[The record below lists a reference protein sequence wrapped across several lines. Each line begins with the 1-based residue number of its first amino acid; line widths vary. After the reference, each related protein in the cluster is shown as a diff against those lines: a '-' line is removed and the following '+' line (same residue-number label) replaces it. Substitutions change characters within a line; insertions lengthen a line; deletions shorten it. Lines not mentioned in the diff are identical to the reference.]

1 MKVCPSKEVT
11 ASALSKKNLNRT
23 ALISKS
29 VINWSYIWVEC
40 RVNSRE
46 NQLFRWLSG
55 KESSCQA
62 RDVGSIPGSK
72 GPLEKELETHSSIL
86 VWKIPQTEE
95 PGELQFI
102 GSQ

>member
-1 MKVCPSKEVT
+1 MSEFANLKRLT
-11 ASALSKKNLNRT
+11 APALSKKDVNRT

-46 NQLFRWLSG
+46 NQLSRWLSG

-62 RDVGSIPGSK
+62 GDVGSIPGSK
-72 GPLEKELETHSSIL
+72 DP
-86 VWKIPQTEE
+86 
-95 PGELQFI
+95 
-102 GSQ
+102 